1 MNRTYSL
8 AHLTVLALTPPEV
21 IRTAAK
27 LGFANCG
34 LRLLPAAPG
43 GPHFPLMSDAAMQGE
58 TIAALRDSEIK
69 VLDLEIVRIDERFDP
84 SAYRAFFD
92 IGAALGAKHILVA
105 GDDADEARLT
115 ENFSK
120 LCEAAQVFNLT
131 CDLEFMPWTA
141 VKDASTAVRI
151 VSSVGQPN
159 AGVLVDAI
167 HFFRSRSMLAD
178 IADLPRRS
186 VNYVQ
191 LCDGKVPG
199 PVNNA
204 GLIHDARSERLL
216 PGEGGFALAA
226 MLAALPGDLP
236 ISVEVP
242 SETRAAKMGYEAWA
256 AAALEAAKK
265 VISLPTSSE
274 FDDFE
279 I

>member
-8 AHLTVLALTPPEV
+8 AHLTVLALSPPEV

-27 LGFANCG
+27 LGFASCG

-43 GPHFPLMSDAAMQGE
+43 GLHYPLMSDAALQRE
-58 TIAALRDSEIK
+58 TIAALRDSNVK
-69 VLDLEIVRIDERFDP
+69 VLDLEIVRIDEHFDA

-92 IGAALGAKHILVA
+92 VGAALGAKHILVA
-105 GDDADEARLT
+105 GDDAETERLIA
-115 ENFSK
+115 NFGK
-120 LCEAAQVFNLT
+120 LCEAAHAFNLT

-141 VKDASTAVRI
+141 VKDAATAVRI
-151 VSSVGQPN
+151 VNTVAQPN

-167 HFFRSRSMLAD
+167 HFFRSRSMLSD
-178 IADLPRRS
+178 IADLPRNS

-226 MLAALPGDLP
+226 LLAALPGDLP

-242 SETRAAKMGYEAWA
+242 SETRAAKMGNEAWA

-265 VISLPTSSE
+265 VISQPTSSE